1 MRVKRVVL
9 HGFKTFA
16 QKTEF
21 IFDPGITAIVGPNG
35 SGKSNVADGVR
46 WCLGEQSFSLLR
58 SKKTADVIFSG
69 SDKRARLG
77 MASVNVI
84 LDNSQGEMAIDF
96 DEVEISRRAYRDGDN
111 EYLVNG
117 QKVRLLDVNEL
128 LAPSGLGNRTY
139 AVIGQGLIDRVL
151 SLKPEE
157 RRSLFEEAAGITGYQ
172 SKRGTT
178 LRRLDAT
185 QLNLTRI
192 QDIVA
197 EISPR
202 LKYMRR
208 QADRYSEY
216 VQIEADLRDQ
226 LREWYGFRWHS
237 QLAEL
242 SAQQEIEAGLRRSVA
257 LRQEAV
263 DGVRGEL
270 LAIRQ
275 RQTELRADV
284 GDLHGTSSDLHRRAD
299 QVGRE
304 LAVSRERARQLQVRR
319 DETEREIAELS
330 SRRQTAEQR
339 AIDLAEELAA
349 AQSAHNARQERVQ
362 ALQVILTAHQADR
375 QSLLEQVEQ
384 TRRRA
389 TTLQNRTTERSSQ
402 LAQAQ
407 ARRATLTN
415 AQKEQTQAG
424 ATAQAEA
431 ERVRQELAQAQSEV
445 SQNESEAADLQA
457 EIRPLEDETK
467 GLQETLAQAE
477 QARQAADRAVD
488 RLQTRLDLLER
499 LRNEGAGYASGVKAV
514 LQAGTDGQQDDPM
527 LAGILGTVA
536 SLIRVPAHLDKAIE
550 TALGGALQN
559 VVTATWS
566 DSREAIDFLKRTGRG
581 RATFLPLDRLH
592 VPNAL
597 DAPNLPG
604 ILGNAADLVEYD
616 SRVESAALQ
625 LLNRTWIAT
634 DLAAARSALD
644 SIRGSGPR
652 PTLVT
657 QDGEIVRPGGAVT
670 GGEDSR
676 RRDDSMLA
684 REREFR
690 ELPGQIQSAQA
701 VGKENAGI
709 CRRLAAQL
717 EALGVQTLAAQENLA
732 ALVRA
737 DRQRRERVEEV
748 RRRLDRA
755 EQSVRWQSDLHT
767 RSSAELAQLADQEA
781 GLTAELATLESE
793 VAEAAIALTQAET
806 QAEASRADDLLQQMA
821 ELKTAAAEALG
832 HLRSRQSLLDDQR
845 SSGQFTHT
853 QIQAKSSH
861 QADLDNSL
869 AELTR
874 QIATLTEK
882 EAQLNLQIEELGA
895 KIDPGEREL
904 TQLEQQ
910 RTGAEQREQALQQIL
925 RRDEA
930 TFNTAQLKLQRCED
944 GLGILRREIEHD
956 FGLVALE
963 QSDALAD
970 QPPLPLDSMVE
981 HLPVVHQLPEG
992 MEDEVREMRARL
1004 QRLGNVNPEALH
1016 EYEEASTRHEFL
1028 LSQSKDLEAAA
1039 ADMRKIIA
1047 ELDQRMSVAFD
1058 STFRAVDKEFV
1069 EFFKILFNGGTAK
1082 LSLTDPED
1090 LTNTGI
1096 EIVARPPGKRPQ
1108 SLALLSGGERS
1119 MTALALIFAILR
1131 VSPTPFCILDEVDA
1145 ALDEAN
1151 VDRFRDALRSL
1162 SGETQFILITHNRRT
1177 LETADTIYGI
1187 TMGGDGVSKVISLR
1201 LDGDKIVRD
1210 DGGNDQDA
1218 EKLVE
1223 GLVGV

>member
-1 MRVKRVVL
+1 MRVKRITL

-21 IFDPGITAIVGPNG
+21 VFDPGITAIVGPNG

-77 MASVNVI
+77 MAAVNVI

-172 SKRGTT
+172 SKRGTA

-185 QLNLTRI
+185 QQNLTRI
-192 QDIVA
+192 QDIVS

-202 LKYMRR
+202 LKYLRR

-216 VQIEADLRDQ
+216 VQIEADLRGQ
-226 LREWYGFRWHS
+226 LREWYGFRWHR

-242 SAQQEIEAGLRRSVA
+242 AEQQGIEANLRRSVA

-263 DGVRGEL
+263 DAVRGEL

-284 GDLHGTSSDLHRRAD
+284 GDLHGVSSDLHRRAD

-304 LAVSRERARQLQVRR
+304 LAVSRERARQLTVRR
-319 DETEREIAELS
+319 DETEREIAELT

-349 AQSAHNARQERVQ
+349 AQHEHDARQERVQ
-362 ALQVILTAHQADR
+362 ALQITLSAHQAER
-375 QSLLEQVEQ
+375 QNLLDQVEQ
-384 TRRRA
+384 ARRRA
-389 TTLQNRTTERSSQ
+389 TTLQNRATERSSQ

-407 ARRATLTN
+407 ARRAALTK
-415 AQKEQTQAG
+415 AQKEQLEAG
-424 ATAQAEA
+424 AAAQAEA

-457 EIRPLEDETK
+457 EIRRLEDETK
-467 GLQETLAQAE
+467 GLQEKLTQAE
-477 QARQAADRAVD
+477 QNRQAADRAVD

-514 LQAGTDGQQDDPM
+514 LQAGADGQDDSM

-597 DAPNLPG
+597 DAPRMDG
-604 ILGNAADLVEYD
+604 ILGNAADLVEFD
-616 SRVESAALQ
+616 NRVERAALQ

-644 SIRGSGPR
+644 SIRGGGPR

-657 QDGEIVRPGGAVT
+657 QDGEIVRPGGSVT

-684 REREFR
+684 REREYR
-690 ELPGQIQSAQA
+690 ELPAQIQAAQS
-701 VGKENAGI
+701 VGKENAQM
-709 CRRLAAQL
+709 CSRLIAQS
-717 EALGVQTLAAQENLA
+717 EVLGVQHQAAQETLAALA
-732 ALVRA
+732 RA

-767 RSSAELAQLADQEA
+767 RSSAELAQLQEQEA
-781 GLTAELATLESE
+781 GLHTELATLEGE
-793 VAEAAIALTQAET
+793 IAEAALALTQAET

-845 SSGQFTHT
+845 SSGQFTQN

-869 AELTR
+869 TELT
-874 QIATLTEK
+874 QKIAELTEK
-882 EAQLNLQIEELGA
+882 EGQLNLQIEELGA

-930 TFNTAQLKLQRCED
+930 TFNSALLKLQRCED

-981 HLPVVHQLPEG
+981 HLPVVHQLPDG
-992 MEDEVREMRARL
+992 MEEEVREMRARL

-1028 LSQSKDLEAAA
+1028 LTQSQDLEAAA
-1039 ADMRKIIA
+1039 ADLRKIIA

-1058 STFRAVDKEFV
+1058 QTFRAVDKEFV

-1082 LSLTDPED
+1082 LSLTDPDD

-1119 MTALALIFAILR
+1119 LTALALIFAILR

-1162 SGETQFILITHNRRT
+1162 SNETQFILITHNRRT

-1201 LDGDKIVRD
+1201 LDGDKIVRN
-1210 DGGNDQDA
+1210 DGGSDQDA
-1218 EKLVE
+1218 ERLVE

>member
-1 MRVKRVVL
+1 MRVKRIVL

-21 IFDPGITAIVGPNG
+21 VFDPGITAIVGPNG

-77 MASVNVI
+77 MASVNLI
-84 LDNSQGEMAIDF
+84 LDNSQGEMPIDF

-117 QKVRLLDVNEL
+117 QKVRMLDVNEL

-172 SKRGTT
+172 TKRGTA

-185 QLNLTRI
+185 QQNLTRI

-202 LKYMRR
+202 LKYLRR
-208 QADRYSEY
+208 QADRYSEFA
-216 VQIEADLRDQ
+216 QIEMDLRDQ
-226 LREWYGFRWHS
+226 LRDWYGFRWHR

-242 SAQQEIEAGLRRSVA
+242 AEHREAELSLRRSVA
-257 LRQEAV
+257 ARQDAAEQ
-263 DGVRGEL
+263 VRDEL
-270 LAIRQ
+270 LVIRE
-275 RQTELRADV
+275 RQTELRSGV
-284 GDLHGTSSDLHRRAD
+284 GDLHSTSGDLHRRAD
-299 QVGRE
+299 QIGRE
-304 LAVSRERARQLQVRR
+304 LAVGRERARQLQVRR
-319 DETEREIAELS
+319 DETEREIADLS
-330 SRRQTAEQR
+330 SRHETATQR
-339 AIDLAEELAA
+339 ATDLAAELAA
-349 AQSAHNARQERVQ
+349 AQLEHTARQDRVQ
-362 ALQVILTAHQADR
+362 SLQTTLSAHQAQR
-375 QSLLEQVEQ
+375 QILLEQVEQ
-384 TRRRA
+384 ARRQA
-389 TTLQNRTTERSSQ
+389 AQLQNRMAERASQ
-402 LAQAQ
+402 LTQAQ
-407 ARRATLTN
+407 HRQAALVQ
-415 AQKEQTQAG
+415 AQKDQTQAG
-424 ATAQAEA
+424 ASAQAEA
-431 ERVRQELAQAQSEV
+431 EAIRQELAQAQAQV
-445 SQNESEAADLQA
+445 SQNETAAADLQA
-457 EIRPLEDETK
+457 EIARLGGETK
-467 GLQETLAQAE
+467 ALREKLAQAE
-477 QARQAADRAVD
+477 QNRQAADRSVD
-488 RLQTRLDLLER
+488 QLQTRLDLLER

-514 LQAGTDGQQDDPM
+514 LQAGVDGPM
-527 LAGILGTVA
+527 LDGILGTVA

-566 DSREAIDFLKRTGRG
+566 ASREAIDFLKRTGRG

-592 VPNAL
+592 VPNPL
-597 DAPNLPG
+597 PAPNLPG
-604 ILGNAADLVEYD
+604 ILGNAADLVDFD
-616 SRVESAALQ
+616 SSVENAALQ

-634 DLAAARSALD
+634 DLAAARAALD
-644 SIRGSGPR
+644 SIQGSGPR

-676 RRDDSMLA
+676 RRDESMLA
-684 REREFR
+684 REREYR
-690 ELPGQIQSAQA
+690 ELPDQIQAAQA

-709 CRRLAAQL
+709 CGRLAAQL
-717 EALGVQTLAAQENLA
+717 EALGVQSQAAQENLA
-732 ALVRA
+732 ALARA

-755 EQSVRWQSDLHT
+755 EQAARWQAELHT
-767 RSSAELAQLADQEA
+767 KSAAELTQLQAQEVTLQEDLARLQGETALASEQLA
-781 GLTAELATLESE
+781 
-793 VAEAAIALTQAET
+793 QAET
-806 QAEASRADDLLQQMA
+806 QAADSRSDDLLQQMA
-821 ELKTAAAEALG
+821 ELKAAAAEALG

-845 SSGQFTHT
+845 SSSQFTQT
-853 QIQAKSSH
+853 QINAKRTH
-861 QADLDNSL
+861 QADLDRSL
-869 AELTR
+869 ADLAR
-874 QIATLTEK
+874 QIETLTGQ
-882 EAQLNLQIEELGA
+882 EAILNQQIDDLRI
-895 KIDPGEREL
+895 KIEPGEQEL
-904 TQLEQQ
+904 NQLEQQ
-910 RTGAEQREQALQQIL
+910 RNATEQRELAMQQVL
-925 RRDEA
+925 RRDEGVWNA
-930 TFNTAQLKLQRCED
+930 AQLRLQRSED
-944 GLGILRREIEHD
+944 GMANLRREIEHD

-963 QSDALAD
+963 QSDDLAD
-970 QPPLPLDSMVE
+970 QPPLPLSSMVE
-981 HLPVVHQLPEG
+981 HLPVVEFLPEG
-992 MEDEVREMRARL
+992 MEEDVREMRARL

-1028 LSQSKDLEAAA
+1028 TTQSQDLEAAA
-1039 ADMRKIIA
+1039 ADLRKIIT
-1047 ELDQRMSVAFD
+1047 ELDQRMAVAFD
-1058 STFRAVDKEFV
+1058 STFQAVDKEFV

-1082 LSLTDPED
+1082 LSLTEPDD

-1210 DGGNDQDA
+1210 DGGSDQDA